1 MQRVVRVRSF
11 TNEQRERAARA
22 YQWAAR
28 QPSWVTKFALL
39 AFLIVIGIPVFIIL
53 MLAVVA
59 SVIVFG
65 GLAALNLLVIR
76 LRSLLPHADG
86 RSSNVRVIDHRDE

>member
-1 MQRVVRVRSF
+1 MERVVRVRTF
-11 TNEQRERAARA
+11 TNDQRQRAARA
-22 YQWAAR
+22 FQWVAR
-28 QPSWVTKFALL
+28 QPSWVTKFAMV

-53 MLAVVA
+53 MLAIVA

-76 LRSLLPHADG
+76 LRSLLPHAEG
-86 RSSNVRVIDHRDE
+86 RSSNVRVIDRRDE

>member
-1 MQRVVRVRSF
+1 MQRVVRVRAF
-11 TNEQRERAARA
+11 TNEQRDRAARA
-22 YQWAAR
+22 YQWVAR

-65 GLAALNLLVIR
+65 GLAALNLLVLR

-86 RSSNVRVIDHRDE
+86 RSRNVRVIDRRDE